1 MESRIGVKYIQ
12 PMARKD
18 RVPRQDVIK
27 DRVKIY
33 QTWQGRTGFLDRME
47 SSIGVKYIQPG
58 KEG

>member
-1 MESRIGVKYIQ
+1 
-12 PMARKD
+12 MARKD